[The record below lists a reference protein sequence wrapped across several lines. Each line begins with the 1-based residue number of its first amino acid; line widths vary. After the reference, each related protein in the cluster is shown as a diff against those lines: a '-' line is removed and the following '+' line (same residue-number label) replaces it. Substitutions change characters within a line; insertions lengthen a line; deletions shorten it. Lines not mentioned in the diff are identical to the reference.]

1 MDKLVQM
8 RVASLVGIIAVAY
21 PGTIE
26 PGHVISQGDVDV
38 PETLACELYWSKS
51 TRQRPTGFLGRA
63 AGELSPLS
71 DRLLLG
77 EVAALRSRPV
87 LQSETGADGAAFTSP

>member
-63 AGELSPLS
+63 AGELSIGGGG
-71 DRLLLG
+71 R
-77 EVAALRSRPV
+77 AAIAPRPAV
-87 LQSETGADGAAFTSP
+87 GNGC